1 MLFLRFEVT
10 RIWRDYCTVNTHK
23 QAHCLAQFPTIFL
36 LVMRNLTHKI
46 ISPSSS
52 ETTICLHLIAGSQHP
67 LNPLLGSFSLQISQQ
82 NFLSLLKSFSRPN
95 FSVTF
100 PWDMKATNWQREGE
114 KMTSDRPQIQ
124 REKKKK
130 LDPSGKKVII
140 TAKILPQIPWSS
152 FRSEWNHREEEEE
165 WRGDTITPCSTR
177 CHGRSQSPTEERRRD
192 PQESSQW
199 QTWCYRNS
207 SWSAALP
214 MPWLLHST
222 PSLPSFLSSFL
233 MQKNTKTDFQLGD
246 SSSSSFK
253 RRAWVVIISIS
264 SVWQELS
271 KRFGA
276 SRSARPLGDPAR
288 LSNPVNMVGSKP

>member
-10 RIWRDYCTVNTHK
+10 RIWRDYCTVNT
-23 QAHCLAQFPTIFL
+23 QAGTLSSTISNNLFVGNEEPKAQDHFTIIIWNYHLFAFDCWLTTSSESITRL
-36 LVMRNLTHKI
+36 LLTPNLTAKLFELTDI
-46 ISPSSS
+46 LFQ
-52 ETTICLHLIAGSQHP
+52 TQ
-67 LNPLLGSFSLQISQQ
+67 
-82 NFLSLLKSFSRPN
+82 FLSDISLGYESHKLTER
-95 FSVTF
+95 
-100 PWDMKATNWQREGE
+100 
-114 KMTSDRPQIQ
+114 
-124 REKKKK
+124 REKNGIWSTTNSKRKIKIK

-192 PQESSQW
+192 PQEPSQW

-222 PSLPSFLSSFL
+222 PSLPSFLPFFL
-233 MQKNTKTDFQLGD
+233 SNAKKHKNWLTIGD

-253 RRAWVVIISIS
+253 PCAYLDLFCVTRA
-264 SVWQELS
+264 
-271 KRFGA
+271 
-276 SRSARPLGDPAR
+276 
-288 LSNPVNMVGSKP
+288 